1 MAVCPT
7 VGHVASDLGRMAGGS
22 AARIQTVGTPVLKF
36 RVGDPQ
42 RARRLN
48 NCGIRKMESL
58 SVKAVADVAT
68 GYDALATKEE
78 MLRRADSY
86 FATDSR
92 PIVLFDGVCNFCNAG
107 VNFVLDNDPEGLVRM
122 AALQSEAGKALL
134 LRAGRSSE
142 DLSSLVLVEKDR
154 SYIKSEGV
162 LRTAQYL
169 GNVLPPLG
177 SLGLLFPLFFRD
189 FVYDNV
195 ANNRYSIL
203 GRRDQCRV
211 SDARFNDRFV
221 V

>member
-92 PIVLFDGVCNFCNAG
+92 PIVLFDGMQSPPPWFHHMSITHNF
-107 VNFVLDNDPEGLVRM
+107 
-122 AALQSEAGKALL
+122 
-134 LRAGRSSE
+134 
-142 DLSSLVLVEKDR
+142 
-154 SYIKSEGV
+154 
-162 LRTAQYL
+162 
-169 GNVLPPLG
+169 LPPNTNPNLMVL
-177 SLGLLFPLFFRD
+177 SLR
-189 FVYDNV
+189 
-195 ANNRYSIL
+195 NRLDLIW
-203 GRRDQCRV
+203 R
-211 SDARFNDRFV
+211 A
-221 V
+221 